1 MFHKWA
7 AKKLPADWDCFLSE
21 VVKIAKRALL
31 IIDMLNDFVLPG
43 APLEVPA
50 AKIIIPSIKM
60 ELDKARREGVP
71 VIYLCDQ
78 HQAND
83 SEFKVWPSHAVKGT
97 EGAEV
102 VLELKPQPGDY
113 IIAKTSYSSFFETEL
128 DSLLKRLGVDQLILT
143 GVVTNICVLYTGA
156 DAYMRGYKVSVSEEA
171 VAALNEE
178 DHRFALRQLQEV
190 LKPKAK

>member
-1 MFHKWA
+1 M
-7 AKKLPADWDCFLSE
+7 
-21 VVKIAKRALL
+21 L

-50 AKIIIPSIKM
+50 ARAIIPSIKK
-60 ELDKARREGVP
+60 ELDKARREEVL

-78 HQAND
+78 HQAD
-83 SEFKVWPSHAVKGT
+83 DPEFQVWPPHAVKGT

-102 VLELKPQPGDY
+102 VSELKPQPGDY
-113 IIAKTSYSSFFETEL
+113 IIPKTSYSGFFETEL
-128 DSLLKRLGVDQLILT
+128 DSLLKSLGIEELILT

-156 DAYMRGYKVSVSEEA
+156 DAYMRGYKVSVSEEE
-171 VAALNEE
+171 VAALDEE